1 MQFDAAAQEKGAY
14 GIAVLGDR
22 LKYVGTKER
31 RSYVAAFGSAAMFSS
46 SQIVSDNFGNKDFTV
61 GLINTLAGKRNGIS
75 IPSVGFTYEKLQ
87 LTRSQYT
94 AVSVALGTLLPAAV
108 FVAGVVMWLRRRRL

>member
-1 MQFDAAAQEKGAY
+1 M
-14 GIAVLGDR
+14 
-22 LKYVGTKER
+22 
-31 RSYVAAFGSAAMFSS
+31 AAFGSAAMFSS

-61 GLINTLAGKRNGIS
+61 GLLNTLAGKQNGIS

-87 LTRSQYT
+87 LTRSDYT
-94 AVSVALGTLLPAAV
+94 MVSVLFGTALPALI

>member
-1 MQFDAAAQEKGAY
+1 MNESLERIGSVYGGGLVQLLRQREEKLS
-14 GIAVLGDR
+14 VEED
-22 LKYVGTKER
+22 
-31 RSYVAAFGSAAMFSS
+31 
-46 SQIVSDNFGNKDFTV
+46 
-61 GLINTLAGKRNGIS
+61 

-94 AVSVALGTLLPAAV
+94 AVSVALGMLLPAVV